1 MGVPARSPETRT
13 PQPPMQSSPPT
24 TPQPPQD
31 HAQARHQFASLLHS
45 LERRSHSR
53 AQSLSV
59 LPLASPASS
68 DPAWR
73 RQKAH
78 SLSDPDLTLA
88 FLHELE
94 NDLALAAEVGQALL
108 KEKNE
113 LDSKVAG
120 LEGAN
125 GGLLGRLTTAV
136 KETSQLQRVRSH
148 RDSLWAVGDAEC

>member
-1 MGVPARSPETRT
+1 M
-13 PQPPMQSSPPT
+13 PPSPP
-24 TPQPPQD
+24 PSPR
-31 HAQARHQFASLLHS
+31 ARQQFASILHS

-59 LPLASPASS
+59 LPHASPAAA

-78 SLSDPDLTLA
+78 SLTDPDLTIA

-94 NDLALAAEVGQALL
+94 NDVALAAEVGQALL

-113 LDSKVAG
+113 LDRKVGG

-125 GGLLGRLTTAV
+125 AGLLARLTRAV
-136 KETSQLQRVRSH
+136 KETSQLQRVSGL
-148 RDSLWAVGDAEC
+148 SYQVLASIQNAC

>member
-1 MGVPARSPETRT
+1 MST
-13 PQPPMQSSPPT
+13 PPPSSPKPT
-24 TPQPPQD
+24 K
-31 HAQARHQFASLLHS
+31 QFASILHS

-59 LPLASPASS
+59 LPPSSPAAA

-78 SLSDPDLTLA
+78 SLTDPDLTVA
-88 FLHELE
+88 FLNELE

-113 LDSKVAG
+113 LDKKLGG
-120 LEGAN
+120 LEAAN
-125 GGLLGRLTTAV
+125 AGLLGRMTGAV
-136 KETSQLQRVRSH
+136 KQTSQLQRVS
-148 RDSLWAVGDAEC
+148 VK